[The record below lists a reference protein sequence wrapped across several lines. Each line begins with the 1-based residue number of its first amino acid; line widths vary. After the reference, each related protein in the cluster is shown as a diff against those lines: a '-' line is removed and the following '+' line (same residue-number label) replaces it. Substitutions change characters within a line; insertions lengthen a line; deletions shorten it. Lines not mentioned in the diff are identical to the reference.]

1 VGDRGVVES
10 SAKHFS
16 LSLASGAIEE
26 RGEGNDREKKN
37 EGGRGLDR
45 IEGGTREGEESG
57 RESLAYKIEFD

>member
-1 VGDRGVVES
+1 MVEL

-16 LSLASGAIEE
+16 LSLASVVSSGAIKE

-37 EGGRGLDR
+37 EGGRGSDR